1 MSNKNQ
7 LSSIIKAEA
16 RMAMPEI
23 VSVFISKYETELY
36 DRKNNLQEIISKLHK
51 DVLILDAKVKKT
63 GDFSKY
69 DNVCIKRL
77 DLVSFLNNDIKVDW
91 EGGTIQRSVGFYHL
105 DTKGVVDKSKG
116 SSNFRKTFKE
126 NISIKDMKLHES
138 LHTEINNAQAKLST
152 VAAKIGDMSRK
163 ERQVKARISE
173 LRLKEQG
180 LTSLL
185 DDQSML
191 QLIKID

>member
-36 DRKNNLQEIISKLHK
+36 DLKNNLQETISKLHK

-69 DNVCIKRL
+69 NNVCIKRL
-77 DLVSFLNNDIKVDW
+77 DLVSFLNNDIKVNWD
-91 EGGTIQRSVGFYHL
+91 EGTIQQSVGFYHL
-105 DTKGVVDKSKG
+105 DDKGNS
-116 SSNFRKTFKE
+116 
-126 NISIKDMKLHES
+126 
-138 LHTEINNAQAKLST
+138 
-152 VAAKIGDMSRK
+152 
-163 ERQVKARISE
+163 
-173 LRLKEQG
+173 
-180 LTSLL
+180 
-185 DDQSML
+185 
-191 QLIKID
+191 